1 MQGLS
6 IHKTSLETIEKLVA
20 PVGSQFNTNDR
31 LSPQLL
37 EKMQDQIQQTTQET
51 YRRNLSIYLFLV
63 EYLERAS
70 LQATQVASLC
80 VDDIHRF
87 QFATRP
93 ASQQVLG
100 Q

>member
-51 YRRNLSIYLFLV
+51 YRRDHDIFLV